1 MPSSKTPTRR
11 VPTEGNVRVESII
24 FIPLVLLLVFMY
36 SGQRKRQRAFATQQA
51 SLIAGQDI
59 VTTSGL
65 FARLV
70 EIGDT
75 VAVLEIAPG
84 QQVRWD
90 RRAIASVVSAPSVS
104 LDKDPKAP
112 TPQDPE
118 S

>member
-1 MPSSKTPTRR
+1 M
-11 VPTEGNVRVESII
+11 ESII

-36 SGQRKRQRAFATQQA
+36 SAQRKRQRAFASQQA

-70 EIGDT
+70 EIDDT

-84 QQVRWD
+84 QRVRWD
-90 RRAIASVVSAPSVS
+90 RRAIASVVTAPSVT
-104 LDKDPKAP
+104 LTKDP
-112 TPQDPE
+112 TTTHPQDPE